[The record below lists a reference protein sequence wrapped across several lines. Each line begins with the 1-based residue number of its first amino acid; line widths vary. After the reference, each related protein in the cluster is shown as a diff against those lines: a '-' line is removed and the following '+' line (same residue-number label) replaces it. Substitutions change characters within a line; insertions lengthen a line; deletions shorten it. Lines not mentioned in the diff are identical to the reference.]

1 MLRLWLNEAPFFYI
15 HKLVTQLEQRPNKSK
30 LPATVSR
37 FNLTMTKLI
46 VAAHTD
52 DDDDDVQRLVV
63 VDYCDTFTSNS
74 ANGIFI

>member
-1 MLRLWLNEAPFFYI
+1 MRHHFFNK

-52 DDDDDVQRLVV
+52 DDDDDDVEQRLLV